1 METIE
6 EFEGAKANDAKGMA
20 SFIVDID
27 GFEGPIDVLLAL
39 ARDQKVD
46 ITQISI
52 LQLADQYLEFVTIA
66 SRHNL
71 ELAADYLVMAA
82 WLAYL
87 KSRLLLPDLG
97 AEDEPT
103 GEQMAQALAFQLKR
117 LQSMQNAGARL
128 MALNKLG
135 VDFFARGNPEKF
147 KLSQLTVF
155 DVTLLDLLKAYGSQD
170 NARADRTLHIEA
182 WNLHSVDDALERLF
196 QVVGKM
202 PDWQFLEK
210 FLPAGLK
217 AGLTYRSAVASTF
230 AATLEMAREGKLK
243 LRQDAAFEPIFVR
256 SHPDD
261 LTPRPPQLIEASG
274 NNSDDEQ

>member
-6 EFEGAKANDAKGMA
+6 EFEGKNADQTSAIA
-20 SFIVDID
+20 SFVVDID

-39 ARDQKVD
+39 AREQKVD

-52 LQLADQYLEFVTIA
+52 LQLANQFLEFVTIA
-66 SRHNL
+66 SHHNL

-103 GEQMAQALAFQLKR
+103 GEEMALALAFQLKR
-117 LQSMQNAGARL
+117 LESMQNAGAQL

-135 VDFFARGNPEKF
+135 QDFFARGIPEKF
-147 KLSQLTVF
+147 KLSQSTVF
-155 DVTLLDLLKAYGSQD
+155 DVTLIDLLRAYGSQND
-170 NARADRTLHIEA
+170 ARMDRTLHIEA
-182 WNLHSVDDALERLF
+182 WDLHSVDDALERLN
-196 QVVGKM
+196 QVIGKL
-202 PDWQFLEK
+202 PDWQTLAT
-210 FLPAGLK
+210 FLPADLQK
-217 AGLTYRSAVASTF
+217 GLTLRSAIASTF
-230 AATLEMAREGKLK
+230 AASLEMAREGKMK
-243 LRQDAAFEPIFVR
+243 LRQNAPFEPIFLR

-261 LTPRPPQLIEASG
+261 LTAAPTELIEASL
-274 NNSDDEQ
+274 NDTDDDE

>member
-6 EFEGAKANDAKGMA
+6 EFENDVDPQVRGVAA
-20 SFIVDID
+20 FVVDID

-52 LQLADQYLEFVTIA
+52 LQLANQYLEFVTIA
-66 SRHNL
+66 SHHNL

-103 GEQMAQALAFQLKR
+103 GEEMALALSFQLNR
-117 LQSMQNAGARL
+117 LESMQNAGAAL
-128 MALNKLG
+128 MALDRLG
-135 VDFFARGNPEKF
+135 QDFFARGIPEHF
-147 KLSQLTVF
+147 KLSQTTVF

-170 NARADRTLHIEA
+170 NAKADRTLHIEA
-182 WNLHSVDDALERLF
+182 WNLHSVDDALERLNLL
-196 QVVGKM
+196 VGKL
-202 PDWQFLEK
+202 PDWQFLAK
-210 FLPAGLK
+210 FLPAGLQK
-217 AGLTYRSAVASTF
+217 GLTFRSAVASTF
-230 AATLEMAREGKLK
+230 AASLEMAREGKIR
-243 LRQDAAFEPIFVR
+243 LRQNAAFEPIFVR
-256 SHPDD
+256 SSADD
-261 LTPRPPQLIEASG
+261 LTHRPAELIEASL
-274 NNSDDEQ
+274 SDTDEEE